1 MVAVL
6 DVSKLSVFHD
16 QLQVVWDVSLLVGE
30 GELVA
35 MIGPNGAGKTSLVET
50 IFGFNR
56 HATGSVK
63 FLGEEILLLE
73 PYEIV
78 KRGLALV
85 PEKRELFPRMSVAEN
100 LHLGAAG
107 RSDWMESE
115 LRVHELFP
123 LLADRKRQLAGTL
136 SGGEQQMLAIG
147 RGLMSRPKLL
157 VLDEPSTG
165 LSPLLV
171 SQVFAALTK
180 LKEEGMTILLL
191 EQNVKKALELS
202 DRAYVLEKGTVVL
215 EGPSA
220 ALQQHEHIRAA
231 YLGI

>member
-1 MVAVL
+1 MTAML
-6 DVSKLSVFHD
+6 DVSHLSVFHD
-16 QLQVVWDVSLLVGE
+16 QLQVVWDVSLSVGE

-56 HATGSVK
+56 QAKGSVK

-73 PYEIV
+73 PHEIV

-100 LHLGAAG
+100 LRLGASG

-115 LRVHELFP
+115 KRVHELFP

-171 SQVFAALTK
+171 SQVFDALVK
-180 LKEEGMTILLL
+180 LREEGMTILLL
-191 EQNVKKALELS
+191 EQNVKRALELS
-202 DRAYVLEKGTVVL
+202 GRAYVLEKGAVVL

-220 ALQQHEHIRAA
+220 ALQQHEHIHSA
-231 YLGI
+231 YLGL